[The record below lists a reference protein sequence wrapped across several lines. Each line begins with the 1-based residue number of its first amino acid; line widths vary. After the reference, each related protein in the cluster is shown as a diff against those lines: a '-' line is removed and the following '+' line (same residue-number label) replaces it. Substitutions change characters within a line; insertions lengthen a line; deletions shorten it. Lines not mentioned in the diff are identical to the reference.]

1 MITIKIARNAII
13 YWKMYLLMINKVLR
27 VKIFNETDT
36 EEKPI
41 SAETID
47 KKVQTI
53 LSRIGQQWDFI
64 DLLHEPAIN
73 LKQRA
78 PQNSQGLLILMQ
90 TDRSSR
96 KTYDERK
103 DNDTGLY
110 FGNND
115 QWE

>member
-53 LSRIGQQWDFI
+53 LSRIGQQ
-64 DLLHEPAIN
+64 
-73 LKQRA
+73 
-78 PQNSQGLLILMQ
+78 
-90 TDRSSR
+90 
-96 KTYDERK
+96 
-103 DNDTGLY
+103 
-110 FGNND
+110 
-115 QWE
+115 